1 MIQIEPIKA
10 FTDNYIWLARTN
22 EGVLVVDPGDSKPV
36 IDFLT
41 KNNLQ
46 LDGILITHHHF
57 DHTGG
62 IKELLEKYSIS
73 NVIGPAN
80 CHKDINIEVAEGD
93 SIDIIG
99 LNFKVLEVP
108 GHTLD
113 HIAFY
118 LDKDS
123 ESHLFCGDTIFS
135 SGCGRVFEGTFEQ
148 MHDSISKLSQ
158 LPDSTKIYCAHEYT
172 LSNLGFAKLAEPNNK
187 KVLEREIEV
196 KNLQARDI
204 PSIPTTIGK
213 EKEFNPFLRCA
224 EKDMIDSL
232 INKYNLTNTD
242 PVNIFSELRR
252 WKDSL

>member
-57 DHTGG
+57 DHIGG
-62 IKELLEKYSIS
+62 IKELLKKYSIS
-73 NVIGPAN
+73 DVIGPAN

-93 SIDIIG
+93 SINIIG
-99 LNFKVLEVP
+99 LNFEVLEVP

-118 LDKDS
+118 LKKDS

-135 SGCGRVFEGTFEQ
+135 SGCGRVFEGRHGRVFIWK
-148 MHDSISKLSQ
+148 H
-158 LPDSTKIYCAHEYT
+158 
-172 LSNLGFAKLAEPNNK
+172 LGRGVPRIAKK
-187 KVLEREIEV
+187 
-196 KNLQARDI
+196 
-204 PSIPTTIGK
+204 
-213 EKEFNPFLRCA
+213 
-224 EKDMIDSL
+224 
-232 INKYNLTNTD
+232 
-242 PVNIFSELRR
+242 
-252 WKDSL
+252 